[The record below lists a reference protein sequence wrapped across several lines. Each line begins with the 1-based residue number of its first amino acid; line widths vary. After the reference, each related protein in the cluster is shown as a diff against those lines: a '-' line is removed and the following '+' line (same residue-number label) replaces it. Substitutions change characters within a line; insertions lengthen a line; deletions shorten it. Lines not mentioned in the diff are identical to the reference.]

1 VVAVII
7 IVLVLAVVAVW
18 LIFGYNGLVRSRNRM
33 QNAWSQVDVQLKR
46 RHDLVPNLVETVK
59 GYADHEATT
68 LEAVI
73 DARNTA
79 VAAGSVAD
87 QAGAEDML
95 TGALKRLFALAE
107 DYPDLRA
114 SDNFQTLQSQ
124 LAEIEGDITVARQ
137 IYNDTVL
144 THNNGVETIPTNIV
158 ANLTGFERGAFF
170 EIDDDGRSVPR
181 VEF

>member
-1 VVAVII
+1 MAVII

>member
-1 VVAVII
+1 VAVII